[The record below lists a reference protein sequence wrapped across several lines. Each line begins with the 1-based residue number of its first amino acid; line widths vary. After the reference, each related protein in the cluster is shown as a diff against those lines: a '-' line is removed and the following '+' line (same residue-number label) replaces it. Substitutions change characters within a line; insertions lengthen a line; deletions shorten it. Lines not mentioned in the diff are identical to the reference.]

1 MAKFVYIYTGGSMPE
16 TEEEGKQVMQAWTDW
31 LGGMGDHVVDQ
42 GAPFGASAPVNGGKL
57 SGIEEADTLKATRLF
72 NDDALIIDV
81 REDKEFAAGHIPR
94 AKHIPLGQLSS
105 RLQEL
110 EKFKAKPILVTC
122 RSGQRSARACNML
135 KKAGFETVYNQAGGI
150 IAWERANLPVAK

>member
-1 MAKFVYIYTGGSMPE
+1 MDVQFLQQNWMLAAVAAVSGAMLVWSFIGS
-16 TEEEGKQVMQAWTDW
+16 
-31 LGGMGDHVVDQ
+31 
-42 GAPFGASAPVNGGKL
+42 KL
-57 SGIEEADTLKATRLF
+57 SGIEEADTLKATRLY
-72 NDDALIIDV
+72 NDDALVLDV
-81 REDKEFAAGHIPR
+81 REDKEFAAGHIPKAR
-94 AKHIPLGQLSS
+94 HIPLGQLAG

-122 RSGQRSARACNML
+122 RSGQRSARACSML

>member
-1 MAKFVYIYTGGSMPE
+1 MDIQFLQQNWMLASIAVVS
-16 TEEEGKQVMQAWTDW
+16 
-31 LGGMGDHVVDQ
+31 GGMLVWSFVG
-42 GAPFGASAPVNGGKL
+42 SKL
-57 SGIEEADTLKATRLF
+57 SGIEEADTLKATRLY
-72 NDDALIIDV
+72 NDDALILDV
-81 REDKEFAAGHIPR
+81 REDKEYASGHIPR

-110 EKFKAKPILVTC
+110 DKFKAKPILVTC
-122 RSGQRSARACNML
+122 RSGQRSARACGML